1 MSVFPYE
8 DILYMPHHV
17 STKHPP
23 MPASDRAAQFS
34 PFAALT
40 GHDAAIQETGRLTD
54 IQVEQSEELRT
65 LLDRKQQY
73 LATLERPE
81 VTVTYFLPDEHKA
94 GGRYVTVS
102 GRLKRIDELRQ
113 AAILIDDTEIPME
126 NILHIRCEI
135 FDALDF

>member
-81 VTVTYFLPDEHKA
+81 VTVTYFLPDERKD
-94 GGRYVTVS
+94 GGAYVTAT
-102 GRLKRIDELRQ
+102 GQLKRIDPVERVLILVGGQ
-113 AAILIDDTEIPME
+113 SIPLDDITDLNSPELID
-126 NILHIRCEI
+126 LS
-135 FDALDF
+135 

>member
-81 VTVTYFLPDEHKA
+81 VTVTYFLPDERKD
-94 GGRYVTVS
+94 GGAYVTAT
-102 GRLKRIDELRQ
+102 GQLKRIDPVERVLILVGGQ
-113 AAILIDDTEIPME
+113 SISLDDITDLNSPELID
-126 NILHIRCEI
+126 LS
-135 FDALDF
+135 

>member
-23 MPASDRAAQFS
+23 MSASDRAAQFS

-54 IQVEQSEELRT
+54 VQVEQSEDLRA

-81 VTVTYFLPDEHKA
+81 VTITYFLPDGRKD
-94 GGRYVTVS
+94 GGAYVAAT
-102 GRLKRIDELRQ
+102 GQLKRIDPVERVLILVGGQSIHLDDIMEIESSELPG
-113 AAILIDDTEIPME
+113 L
-126 NILHIRCEI
+126 L
-135 FDALDF
+135 

>member
-23 MPASDRAAQFS
+23 MSASDRAAQFS

-54 IQVEQSEELRT
+54 VQVEQSEEQRA

-81 VTVTYFLPDEHKA
+81 VAVTYFLPDGRKD
-94 GGRYVTVS
+94 GGAYVTAT
-102 GRLKRIDELRQ
+102 GQLKRIDPVERVLILVGGQSIHLDDIIEIESPELSE
-113 AAILIDDTEIPME
+113 IL
-126 NILHIRCEI
+126 
-135 FDALDF
+135 

>member
-1 MSVFPYE
+1 MSDFPYE

-23 MPASDRAAQFS
+23 MSASDRAAQFS
-34 PFAALT
+34 PFAALS

-54 IQVEQSEELRT
+54 VQVEQSEELRA

-81 VTVTYFLPDEHKA
+81 VAVTYFLPDGRKD
-94 GGRYVTVS
+94 GGAYVTAT
-102 GRLKRIDELRQ
+102 GQLKRIDPVERVLILVGGQ
-113 AAILIDDTEIPME
+113 SIPLDDITDLNSPELIDQS
-126 NILHIRCEI
+126 
-135 FDALDF
+135 

>member
-54 IQVEQSEELRT
+54 IQVEQSEELRA

-73 LATLERPE
+73 LAALERPE
-81 VTVTYFLPDEHKA
+81 VAVTYFLPDGRKD
-94 GGRYVTVS
+94 GGAYVTAT
-102 GRLKRIDELRQ
+102 GQLKRIDPVERVLILVGGQ
-113 AAILIDDTEIPME
+113 SISLDDITDLNSPELID
-126 NILHIRCEI
+126 LS
-135 FDALDF
+135 

>member
-23 MPASDRAAQFS
+23 MSASDRAAQFS

-54 IQVEQSEELRT
+54 VQVEQSEDLRA

-81 VTVTYFLPDEHKA
+81 VAVTYFLPDGRKD
-94 GGRYVTVS
+94 GGAYVTVT
-102 GRLKRIDELRQ
+102 GQLKRIDPVERVLILVGGQSIPLDDIIEIESPELSE
-113 AAILIDDTEIPME
+113 IL
-126 NILHIRCEI
+126 
-135 FDALDF
+135 

>member
-81 VTVTYFLPDEHKA
+81 VTVTYFLPDGRKD
-94 GGRYVTVS
+94 GGAYVTAT
-102 GRLKRIDELRQ
+102 GQLKRIDPVERVLILVGGQ
-113 AAILIDDTEIPME
+113 SISLDDITDLNSPELID
-126 NILHIRCEI
+126 LS
-135 FDALDF
+135 

>member
-81 VTVTYFLPDEHKA
+81 VTVTYFLPDGRKD
-94 GGRYVTVS
+94 GGAYVTAT
-102 GRLKRIDELRQ
+102 GQLKRIDPVERVLILVGGQ
-113 AAILIDDTEIPME
+113 SIPLDDITDLNSPELID
-126 NILHIRCEI
+126 LS
-135 FDALDF
+135 

>member
-54 IQVEQSEELRT
+54 IQVEQSEELRA

-73 LATLERPE
+73 LATLEQPQ
-81 VTVTYFLPDEHKA
+81 VTVTYFLPDERKD
-94 GGRYVTVS
+94 GGAYVTAT
-102 GRLKRIDELRQ
+102 GQLKRIDPVERVLILVGGQ
-113 AAILIDDTEIPME
+113 SISLDDITDLNSPELID
-126 NILHIRCEI
+126 LS
-135 FDALDF
+135 

>member
-23 MPASDRAAQFS
+23 MSASDRAAQFS

-81 VTVTYFLPDEHKA
+81 VTVTYFLPDGRKD
-94 GGRYVTVS
+94 GGAYVTAT
-102 GRLKRIDELRQ
+102 GQLKRIDPVERVLILVGGQ
-113 AAILIDDTEIPME
+113 SISLDDITDLNSPELID
-126 NILHIRCEI
+126 LS
-135 FDALDF
+135 

>member
-23 MPASDRAAQFS
+23 MSASDRAAQFS

-54 IQVEQSEELRT
+54 VQVEQSEEQRA

-81 VTVTYFLPDEHKA
+81 VAVTYFLPDGRKD
-94 GGRYVTVS
+94 GGAYVTVT
-102 GRLKRIDELRQ
+102 GQLKRIDPVERVLILVGGQSIPLDDIIEIESPELSE
-113 AAILIDDTEIPME
+113 IL
-126 NILHIRCEI
+126 
-135 FDALDF
+135 

>member
-23 MPASDRAAQFS
+23 MSASDRAAQFS

-54 IQVEQSEELRT
+54 VQVEQSEELRA

-81 VTVTYFLPDEHKA
+81 VTVTYFLPDGRKD
-94 GGRYVTVS
+94 GGAYVTAT
-102 GRLKRIDELRQ
+102 GQLKRIDPVERVLILAGGQ
-113 AAILIDDTEIPME
+113 SIPLDDIIDVNSPELID
-126 NILHIRCEI
+126 LS
-135 FDALDF
+135 

>member
-1 MSVFPYE
+1 MSDFPYE

-23 MPASDRAAQFS
+23 MSASDRAAQFS

-54 IQVEQSEELRT
+54 IQIEQSEELRT

-73 LATLERPE
+73 LATLDRPE
-81 VTVTYFLPDEHKA
+81 VTVTYFLPDGRKD
-94 GGRYVTVS
+94 GGAYVTAT
-102 GRLKRIDELRQ
+102 GQLKRIDPVERVLILVGGQSIPLDDITDVNSPEL
-113 AAILIDDTEIPME
+113 
-126 NILHIRCEI
+126 
-135 FDALDF
+135 LDLP

>member
-54 IQVEQSEELRT
+54 IQVEQSGELRA

-73 LATLERPE
+73 LATLEQPE
-81 VTVTYFLPDEHKA
+81 VTVTYFLPDGRKD
-94 GGRYVTVS
+94 GGAYVAAT
-102 GRLKRIDELRQ
+102 GRLKRIDPVERVLILVGGQ
-113 AAILIDDTEIPME
+113 SIPLDDITDVNSPELID
-126 NILHIRCEI
+126 LS
-135 FDALDF
+135 

>member
-54 IQVEQSEELRT
+54 IQVEQSEELRA

-73 LATLERPE
+73 LATLEQPE
-81 VTVTYFLPDEHKA
+81 VTVTYFLPDGRKD
-94 GGRYVTVS
+94 GGAYVTAT
-102 GRLKRIDELRQ
+102 GQLKRIDPVERVLILVGGQ
-113 AAILIDDTEIPME
+113 SISLDDITDLNSPELID
-126 NILHIRCEI
+126 LS
-135 FDALDF
+135 